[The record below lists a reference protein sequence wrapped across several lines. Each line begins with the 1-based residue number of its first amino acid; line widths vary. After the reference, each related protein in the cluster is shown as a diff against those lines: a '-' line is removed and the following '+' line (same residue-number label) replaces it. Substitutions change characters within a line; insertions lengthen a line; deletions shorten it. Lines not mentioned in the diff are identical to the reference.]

1 MKPTIVNIHEAKTH
15 LSRLLEQV
23 GKGGEIIIAKA
34 GVPKAR
40 LVPIP
45 ESQPRQPG
53 KFRDAIEW
61 NSESFAP
68 LTAEE
73 LRDWE

>member
-1 MKPTIVNIHEAKTH
+1 
-15 LSRLLEQV
+15 V

-45 ESQPRQPG
+45 ESHPRQPG

-61 NSESFAP
+61 NSKSFAP